1 MSLPVEQISAR
12 YGVRRL
18 TEADVPDIYA
28 LCKGNPTYYQ
38 HMKCEPTY
46 ENITQDLTALP
57 PNKTL
62 ADKYFLGY
70 CQGRRLLAILDLIT
84 GYPTRD
90 TAFIGWFMVDKSA
103 QGAGL
108 GTELITE
115 LLAFLRA
122 AHFRHVRL
130 GYIKGNPESRAFW
143 EKNRFLP
150 TGIETQTGDY
160 TVVVLQRDL

>member
-1 MSLPVEQISAR
+1 MDHLEALSTQ
-12 YGVRRL
+12 YQVRRL

-28 LCKGNPTYYQ
+28 LCKGNPTYYR

-70 CQGRRLLAILDLIT
+70 YRDRRLLAILDLVG

-90 TAFIGWFMVDKSA
+90 TAFIGWFMVDKAA

-108 GTELITE
+108 GTALITE

-122 AHFRHVRL
+122 AHFHHVRL
-130 GYIKGNPESRAFW
+130 GYIKGNPESKAFW
-143 EKNRFLP
+143 EKNHFLP
-150 TGIETQTGDY
+150 TGIEAQTDDY
-160 TVVVLQRDL
+160 TIIVLQRDL